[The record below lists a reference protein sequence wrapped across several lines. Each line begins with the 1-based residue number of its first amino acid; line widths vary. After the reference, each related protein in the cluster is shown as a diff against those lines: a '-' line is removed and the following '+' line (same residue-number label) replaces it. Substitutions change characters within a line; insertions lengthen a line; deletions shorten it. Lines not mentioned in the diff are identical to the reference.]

1 MAFLSIFF
9 TLVKL
14 CSINQFTGK
23 LLVTTGGYPNENGF
37 FSEVIDLIN
46 EDSECEQ
53 LESAP
58 FQKLFATGGL
68 IKENIPLVCGGNN
81 NENQCFIVG
90 QNKIIDM
97 AYKRDA
103 GASLVFNNKVNLTK
117 GQINIYIFSQDNI
130 SNY

>member
-1 MAFLSIFF
+1 M
-9 TLVKL
+9 
-14 CSINQFTGK
+14 
-23 LLVTTGGYPNENGF
+23 TTGGYPNENGF
-37 FSEVIDLIN
+37 FSEVIDLSDEN
-46 EDSECEQ
+46 SDCEQ
-53 LESAP
+53 LENAP

-68 IKENIPLVCGGNN
+68 IKENIPLVCGGNE